1 MSWIQIS
8 ITTSKSSATQI
19 EDALLLLG
27 AASVTLKD
35 AEDQPILEPAPGET
49 PLWEKAVITGMFDES
64 TNSTRLMDSIKHI
77 LDDDSSDIRVDI
89 LEDQDWTR
97 AWMDHYHAMQF
108 GKRLWVCPWHK
119 EPPEPEAVNLRLDP
133 GLAFGTGTHPT
144 TSLCL
149 RWLDANIDQQDSLLD
164 FGCGSGILAIA
175 ALLLGV
181 KRADGVDIDEQALY
195 ASRENASANQVAG
208 RLDLFLPAAFDQRS
222 ATQNTYDIVIA
233 NILSGPLV
241 ELAARLARCVKPGG
255 DIVLSGILREQAD
268 TVSQAYQE
276 FFAMDAAVYE
286 QDWVMLHGC
295 RHG

>member
-8 ITTSKSSATQI
+8 ITTTQTSAAEI

-49 PLWEKAVITGMFDES
+49 PLWDKAIVTGMFD
-64 TNSTRLMDSIKHI
+64 DSINTVSLRESLEKI
-77 LDDDSSDIRVDI
+77 VGDASSDIKLEI

-97 AWMDHYHAMQF
+97 AWMEHYHAMQF
-108 GKRLWVCPWHK
+108 GTRLWVCPWHK
-119 EPPEPEAVNLRLDP
+119 DPPDPDAVNLRLDP

-149 RWLDANIDQQDSLLD
+149 RWLDANIQQQATLLD

-181 KRADGVDIDEQALY
+181 KHADGVDIDEQALY
-195 ASRENASANQVAG
+195 ASKENATANDVVKRLQV
-208 RLDLFLPAAFDQRS
+208 FLPAEFNQRS
-222 ATQNTYDIVIA
+222 AAQNTYDIVMA

-241 ELAARLARCVKPGG
+241 ELGARLADCVKPGG

-268 TVSQAYQE
+268 TVKQAYSE
-276 FFAMDAAVYE
+276 FFDMDDAVYE
-286 QDWVMLHGC
+286 EDWVMLHGC
-295 RHG
+295 RRH

>member
-8 ITTSKSSATQI
+8 ITTTQNNAAEI

-49 PLWEKAVITGMFDES
+49 PLWEKAIVTGMFD
-64 TNSTRLMDSIKHI
+64 DSINTVSLRESLEKI
-77 LDDDSSDIRVDI
+77 VGDASSDITLEI

-97 AWMDHYHAMQF
+97 AWMEHYHAMQF
-108 GKRLWVCPWHK
+108 GTRLWVCPWHK
-119 EPPEPEAVNLRLDP
+119 DPPKPDAVNLRLDP

-149 RWLDANIDQQDSLLD
+149 RWLDANIQQQATLLD

-181 KRADGVDIDEQALY
+181 KHADGVDIDEQALY
-195 ASRENASANQVAG
+195 ASKENATANHVAE
-208 RLDLFLPAAFDQRS
+208 RLNVFLPAEFNQRS
-222 ATQNTYDIVIA
+222 TAQNTYDIVMA

-241 ELAARLARCVKPGG
+241 ELGARLAECVKPGG

-268 TVSQAYQE
+268 AVTQAYTE
-276 FFAMDAAVYE
+276 FFDMDAAVYDE
-286 QDWVMLHGC
+286 DWVMLHGC
-295 RHG
+295 RRH

>member
-8 ITTSKSSATQI
+8 ITTTQSNAAQI
-19 EDALLLLG
+19 EDALLALG

-35 AEDQPILEPAPGET
+35 AENQPILEPAPGET
-49 PLWEKAVITGMFDES
+49 PLWANAIVTGMFDDS
-64 TNSTRLMDSIKHI
+64 TNSISLTDALSEIVG
-77 LDDDSSDIRVDI
+77 DDSAIRVEI

-119 EPPEPEAVNLRLDP
+119 DPPEPTAVNLRLDP

-144 TSLCL
+144 TALCL
-149 RWLDANIDQQDSLLD
+149 RWLDANIASQSSLLD

-181 KRADGVDIDEQALY
+181 KHADGVDIDEQALY
-195 ASRENASANQVAG
+195 ASRENASANTVED
-208 RLDLFLPAAFDQRS
+208 RLELYLPTEFNQRS
-222 ATQNTYDIVIA
+222 ASQNSYEIVIA

-241 ELAARLARCVKPGG
+241 ELAPRLADCVKPGG
-255 DIVLSGILREQAD
+255 DIVLSGILREQAE
-268 TVSQAYQE
+268 TVSHAYSHY
-276 FFAMDAAVYE
+276 FDMDAAVYE
-286 QDWVMLHGC
+286 EDWVMLHGC
-295 RHG
+295 RQR